1 LIARESSCCHSNVRG
16 GISFHQPL
24 RILFTEHTI
33 MRRNVYNVAYLL
45 VVAILSPVQASI
57 TIMETGKIFT
67 SRPETTLGHQLWK
80 GSDYMG
86 RLQFVHGNLQLCK
99 SAQEPSRQFVITEP
113 LDGLPGEFFHTSFSL
128 LLHPLPIFVSH
139 FPWS

>member
-1 LIARESSCCHSNVRG
+1 M
-16 GISFHQPL
+16 
-24 RILFTEHTI
+24 FTEPTI
-33 MRRNVYNVAYLL
+33 MRRNGYNVAYLL
-45 VVAILSPVQASI
+45 LVAVAILSPVQASI

-99 SAQEPSRQFVITEP
+99 SAQDPTRQFVITEP
-113 LDGLPGEFFHTSFSL
+113 LDGLPGEFFSHARFSY
-128 LLHPLPIFVSH
+128 
-139 FPWS
+139 